1 MVLRGNTSALRGR
14 IFQPGKKA
22 DGIPAV
28 FLAGMAFG
36 DSSDQAEGSKG
47 VEAGT
52 AEGAGDICGFLLC
65 NGFSGIGVAGFS
77 LRCRCRGRKPACRRE
92 VFFGKLKHGLV
103 KFGIVNARGKADQ
116 IIPGKI
122 KDGRTARSA
131 ASES

>member
-36 DSSDQAEGSKG
+36 DFSDQAEGSKG

-65 NGFSGIGVAGFS
+65 NGFSGIGVAGS
-77 LRCRCRGRKPACRRE
+77 LRAVGVEEENPLAGGK
-92 VFFGKLKHGLV
+92 FFSANCCTGL
-103 KFGIVNARGKADQ
+103 
-116 IIPGKI
+116 
-122 KDGRTARSA
+122 
-131 ASES
+131 